1 MSHGR
6 TALVTGASRG
16 IGKGISLSLARQG
29 FGLTITSRS
38 DADLTHLAEE
48 LREAGAP
55 QVMHAAADMSDRE
68 ALPELVELHART
80 FGSMNAL
87 VANAGVGT
95 MGSVI
100 DFPMHRVDKT
110 LHINLVAAMVLI
122 QAALPLLRLGAEQDP
137 ERGATIIGLSSIT
150 GVFPEA
156 GLALYGATK
165 AALISLIETVNLEEA
180 PYGVTA
186 TAIAPG
192 YVNTDMS
199 AWKTDTV
206 PVESMIRVAD
216 VVAVANMLLDL
227 GAATSITRIVMAR
240 RGSAGH
246 QA

>member
-1 MSHGR
+1 
-6 TALVTGASRG
+6 VVP
-16 IGKGISLSLARQG
+16 
-29 FGLTITSRS
+29 RS
-38 DADLTHLAEE
+38 SAC
-48 LREAGAP
+48 RP
-55 QVMHAAADMSDRE
+55 S
-68 ALPELVELHART
+68 
-80 FGSMNAL
+80 
-87 VANAGVGT
+87 
-95 MGSVI
+95 
-100 DFPMHRVDKT
+100 
-110 LHINLVAAMVLI
+110 
-122 QAALPLLRLGAEQDP
+122 
-137 ERGATIIGLSSIT
+137 T

-240 RGSAGH
+240 RGSSGY